1 MESILSLQEVNILIL
16 QKNIIVM
23 MTVWIMQRPNIS
35 ERIGII
41 LTMTKIIMKQRM
53 KSPASINGTVLLESM
68 KKKTIS
74 EKTVDELLDKE
85 KLYRFGDELFDTVD
99 CFLIFHTVIN

>member
-68 KKKTIS
+68 KRKQYQKRQSMNFWIRRNF
-74 EKTVDELLDKE
+74 TVLVMNCLT
-85 KLYRFGDELFDTVD
+85 LWTV
-99 CFLIFHTVIN
+99 FLIFHTVIN

>member
-1 MESILSLQEVNILIL
+1 
-16 QKNIIVM
+16 

-41 LTMTKIIMKQRM
+41 LTMTKIIMKQRDEITSFY
-53 KSPASINGTVLLESM
+53 KWNSIIGEYE
-68 KKKTIS
+68 KKTIS

-99 CFLIFHTVIN
+99 CFSNLPYGYQLIKMAV

>member
-1 MESILSLQEVNILIL
+1 MESILSLPEVNILIL

-35 ERIGII
+35 EIGII